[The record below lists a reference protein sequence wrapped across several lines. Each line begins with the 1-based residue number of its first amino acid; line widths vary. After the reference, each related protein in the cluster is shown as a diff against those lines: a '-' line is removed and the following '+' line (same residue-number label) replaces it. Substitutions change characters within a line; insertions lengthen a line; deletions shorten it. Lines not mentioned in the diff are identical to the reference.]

1 MNIAIIPARGG
12 SKGIP
17 RKNVKV
23 LAGKPLLAHSIQQAF
38 TSGVIDRVL
47 VSTDDTEIASVS
59 WQHGA
64 EVVWRPPELSGDKAS
79 SESALLHALDYY
91 ARGEGS
97 DPDLVVFLQATSPLR
112 QAEDVR
118 NAVETLVKDRADSL
132 FSACT
137 LQGFLWRVEN
147 GAPRAFNYDHASR
160 PMRQDAP
167 EDVVENGSIY
177 VFKPWVLRQLQN
189 RLGGRV
195 SVYRMEAEHYFQI
208 DEAADFEILETLMR
222 KRESD
227 APRADFRAV
236 RLLVLDFDGVLTD
249 NLVELNEQGVE
260 SVRCS
265 RADGMGIAEIKRFG
279 IDVIVL
285 SKERNPVV
293 AARCRKL
300 GIAHLQ
306 GLDDK
311 LTALR
316 DLAGERG
323 LEARQV
329 AYIGN
334 DRNDLECMR
343 WAGLPIAVADAIEEV
358 RRNAMYVATRPGG
371 QGAVREVCDLIVET
385 KGAMHAQA
393 GHGR

>member
-17 RKNVKV
+17 RKNVRM

-38 TSGVIDRVL
+38 ASGVIDRVL

-79 SESALLHALDYY
+79 SESALLHALDYF

-97 DPDLVVFLQATSPLR
+97 DPKLVVFLQATSPLR
-112 QAEDVR
+112 RPEDVR
-118 NAVETLVKDRADSL
+118 QAVETLQQERADSL
-132 FSACT
+132 FSACP

-195 SVYRMEAEHYFQI
+195 SVYRMESEHYFQI
-208 DEAADFEILETLMR
+208 DEAGDFEILETLMR
-222 KRESD
+222 NRGRAEV
-227 APRADFRAV
+227 RADFRPV

-249 NLVELNEQGVE
+249 NLVALDEHGVE

-265 RADGMGIAEIKRFG
+265 RADGMGIAEVRKCG
-279 IDVIVL
+279 IEVVVL

-300 GIAHLQ
+300 EITHLQ

-311 LTALR
+311 LASLRVLTDER
-316 DLAGERG
+316 DLEPH
-323 LEARQV
+323 QV

-334 DRNDLECMR
+334 DRNDLDCMR
-343 WAGLPIAVADAIEEV
+343 WVGLPIAVADAIEEV
-358 RRNAMYVATRPGG
+358 RRTAHYVAMRAGG

>member
-17 RKNVKV
+17 RKNVRI

-38 TSGVIDRVL
+38 ASGVIDRVL

-59 WQHGA
+59 WREGA

-79 SESALLHALDYY
+79 SESALLHTLDYF
-91 ARGEGS
+91 ARAEGG

-112 QAEDVR
+112 RAEDVR
-118 NAVETLVKDRADSL
+118 KALETLSRDRADSL
-132 FSACT
+132 FSASA
-137 LQGFLWRVEN
+137 LQGFLWRVED
-147 GAPRAFNYDHASR
+147 GAPRAFNYDHARR

-167 EDVVENGSIY
+167 DDLVENGSIY
-177 VFKPWVLRQLQN
+177 VFKPWVLRQLYN

-195 SVYRMEAEHYFQI
+195 SVYRMESEHYFQI
-208 DEAADFEILETLMR
+208 DEAADFDILEMLMR
-222 KRESD
+222 QRESEGE
-227 APRADFRAV
+227 RADFQSI

-265 RADGMGIAEIKRFG
+265 RADGMGIAEIKRCG
-279 IDVIVL
+279 IDVVVL
-285 SKERNPVV
+285 SKERNAVV

-300 GIAHLQ
+300 EIAHLQ

-311 LTALR
+311 LAALR
-316 DLAGERG
+316 KLAGERG

-343 WAGLPIAVADAIEEV
+343 WVGLPIAVADAVEEV
-358 RRNAMYVATRPGG
+358 RRHAVYVTGRPGG

>member
-17 RKNVKV
+17 RKNVRV
-23 LAGKPLLAHSIQQAF
+23 VAGKPLLAHSIQQAF
-38 TSGVIDRVL
+38 ASGVVDRVL

-79 SESALLHALDYY
+79 SESALLHALDYF
-91 ARGEGS
+91 ARGEGG

-112 QAEDVR
+112 RAEDVR
-118 NAVETLVKDRADSL
+118 NAVETLSRDGADSL
-132 FSACT
+132 FSACA
-137 LQGFLWRVEN
+137 LQGFLWRVAE
-147 GAPRAFNYDHASR
+147 GAPRAFNYDHARR
-160 PMRQDAP
+160 PMRQDAAD
-167 EDVVENGSIY
+167 DVVENGSIY
-177 VFKPWVLRQLQN
+177 VFKPWVLRQLNN

-195 SVYRMEAEHYFQI
+195 SVYRMESEHYFQI
-208 DEAADFEILETLMR
+208 DEAADLEILETLMR
-222 KRESD
+222 HRGPEG
-227 APRADFRAV
+227 PRAEFGPI

-249 NLVELNEQGVE
+249 NLVEVNEDGVE

-265 RADGMGIAEIKRFG
+265 RADGMGIAEVKRAG
-279 IDVIVL
+279 IEVVVL
-285 SKERNPVV
+285 STERNPVV

-300 GIAHLQ
+300 NISHLQ

-311 LTALR
+311 LAALR
-316 DLAGERG
+316 ALAGERG
-323 LEARQV
+323 LDARQV

-334 DRNDLECMR
+334 DRNDLECMQ
-343 WAGLPIAVADAIEEV
+343 WAGLPIAVADAVEEV
-358 RRNAMYVATRPGG
+358 RGIAVYVATRPGG